1 MLAEET
7 TPQTVLSTVVL
18 LGKDNGGKFH
28 ASRFP
33 SDQAEAALRAARL
46 MKLRALK
53 VTDAE
58 LDAAVQQLPEGKI
71 YATGR
76 GLVPFVKRELYD
88 RFAAL
93 LGTPAEQLLVDE
105 TEAGAKGAKPDSGI
119 DRAIWEQLEVGST
132 VLASA
137 SA

>member
-71 YATGR
+71 YATGPWR
-76 GLVPFVKRELYD
+76 RSCPQVIVGLLHRVRRQSPS
-88 RFAAL
+88 
-93 LGTPAEQLLVDE
+93 TPATSSAEQLATPPQPGRRE
-105 TEAGAKGAKPDSGI
+105 TLRHGTSHHCPS
-119 DRAIWEQLEVGST
+119 RAAQPC
-132 VLASA
+132 
-137 SA
+137 